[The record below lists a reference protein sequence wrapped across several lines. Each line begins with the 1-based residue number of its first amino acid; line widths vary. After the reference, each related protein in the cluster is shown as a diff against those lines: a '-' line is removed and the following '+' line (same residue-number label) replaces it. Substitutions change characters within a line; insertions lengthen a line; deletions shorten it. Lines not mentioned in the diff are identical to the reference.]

1 MFMER
6 GDVITI
12 LGPNG
17 GGKTSLV
24 KAIAGINKSCTGSI
38 VFADNIKIGY
48 MPQNFSISNLMPIT
62 VEYFLLNSSLKRLK
76 NNQSI
81 ITEAIELVGIGN
93 ILKNQVLE
101 ISAGQTQLLLLAR
114 CLIAEPDL
122 IILDEPVSAMDIN
135 ARAKF
140 YDIINKIAKKRL
152 VSILMTSHDLNSA
165 LPSSDYQLRSKM
177 IQNIL
182 RLLHITTVLTRY
194 NILPYLLPPSKKS
207 INKIQGHKLKCALEK
222 LGPVFIKFGQS
233 ISSRTDVLNEDITNN
248 LLLICDRLPS
258 FSHKIAVK
266 TIESEFNCKLSDI
279 FSSFSEKP
287 IAAASISQVHR
298 AVTTEGKEVAVK
310 VLRPNIEKT
319 FSRDIK
325 MLSWLAEIAEK
336 FSEQSKRLKPIE
348 LVKTF
353 AEICRVELDLR
364 FEAAH
369 SSELKE
375 NTKDDRGFYVPEVDW
390 NRTSRKVLTLEWIEA
405 TPIYEVEKLN
415 NRKQIAINL
424 IESFCSQVYRDCF
437 FHADMH
443 PGNLMVDSNNNII
456 ALDCGIMGRID
467 RETCYY
473 VIEILKGFLNRDYDH
488 VAKMHFKAGYVSS
501 QHRNFV
507 TACRAIGEPIIGQP
521 IQKISFA
528 SLLAQLLKITGD
540 FDMKVQTQLLLLQ
553 KTMILLEGT
562 CRKIYPEINMWKVVE
577 AWISSQHESKI
588 GSRVENVQFST
599 FFIA

>member
-1 MFMER
+1 
-6 GDVITI
+6 
-12 LGPNG
+12 
-17 GGKTSLV
+17 
-24 KAIAGINKSCTGSI
+24 
-38 VFADNIKIGY
+38 
-48 MPQNFSISNLMPIT
+48 
-62 VEYFLLNSSLKRLK
+62 
-76 NNQSI
+76 
-81 ITEAIELVGIGN
+81 
-93 ILKNQVLE
+93 
-101 ISAGQTQLLLLAR
+101 
-114 CLIAEPDL
+114 
-122 IILDEPVSAMDIN
+122 
-135 ARAKF
+135 
-140 YDIINKIAKKRL
+140 
-152 VSILMTSHDLNSA
+152 
-165 LPSSDYQLRSKM
+165 M

-336 FSEQSKRLKPIE
+336 FSEQSKRLRPIE

-353 AEICRVELDLR
+353 AEICRLELDLR

-375 NTKDDRGFYVPEVDW
+375 NTKNDRGFYVPEIDW
-390 NRTSRKVLTLEWIEA
+390 NRTAKKVLTLEWIEA

-507 TACRAIGEPIIGQP
+507 TACRAIGETIIGQP

-588 GSRVENVQFST
+588 GYREKIRNSYPVKTIQGIFSLIEKLNLIADKKLENIQVKNKSNGKVYFLLW
-599 FFIA
+599 FVIIILIVKFLIF

>member
-1 MFMER
+1 
-6 GDVITI
+6 
-12 LGPNG
+12 
-17 GGKTSLV
+17 
-24 KAIAGINKSCTGSI
+24 
-38 VFADNIKIGY
+38 
-48 MPQNFSISNLMPIT
+48 
-62 VEYFLLNSSLKRLK
+62 
-76 NNQSI
+76 
-81 ITEAIELVGIGN
+81 
-93 ILKNQVLE
+93 
-101 ISAGQTQLLLLAR
+101 
-114 CLIAEPDL
+114 
-122 IILDEPVSAMDIN
+122 
-135 ARAKF
+135 
-140 YDIINKIAKKRL
+140 
-152 VSILMTSHDLNSA
+152 
-165 LPSSDYQLRSKM
+165 M

-182 RLLHITTVLTRY
+182 RLLYITAVLTRY
-194 NILPYLLPPSKKS
+194 NILPRLLVPSRGS
-207 INKIQGHKLKCALEK
+207 INKIQGYKLKCALEK

-233 ISSRTDVLNEDITNN
+233 ISSRTDILNEDITDN

-279 FSSFSEKP
+279 FLSFSEEP
-287 IAAASISQVHR
+287 IAAASISQVHK
-298 AVTTEGKEVAVK
+298 ATTTEGKEVAVK
-310 VLRPNIEKT
+310 ILRPNIERA

-325 MLSWLAEIAEK
+325 TLFWLAEVTER
-336 FSEQSKRLKPIE
+336 FSEQSKRLRPIE

-353 AEICRVELDLR
+353 AEICRLELDLR

-375 NTKDDRGFYVPEVDW
+375 NTKNDRGFYVPGVDW
-390 NRTSRKVLTLEWIEA
+390 SRTSKKVLTLEWIEA

-415 NRKQIAINL
+415 NHKQIAVNL
-424 IESFCSQVYRDCF
+424 IESFCNQVYRDCF

-443 PGNLMVDSNNNII
+443 PGNLMVDSNNNIV

-488 VAKMHFKAGYVSS
+488 VAKVHFRAGYVSP
-501 QHRNFV
+501 HHKNFV

-528 SLLAQLLKITGD
+528 SLLAQLFKITGD

-562 CRKIYPEINMWKVVE
+562 CRKIYPEINMWKIVE
-577 AWISSQHESKI
+577 TWTENQHKNKI
-588 GSRVENVQFST
+588 GYRERVKSSYPIKTIQEVFSLVEKLNLIADQKLENIQVKIRSNRKTYFLLW
-599 FFIA
+599 FVIVVLIIKLFIF

>member
-1 MFMER
+1 
-6 GDVITI
+6 
-12 LGPNG
+12 
-17 GGKTSLV
+17 
-24 KAIAGINKSCTGSI
+24 
-38 VFADNIKIGY
+38 
-48 MPQNFSISNLMPIT
+48 
-62 VEYFLLNSSLKRLK
+62 
-76 NNQSI
+76 
-81 ITEAIELVGIGN
+81 
-93 ILKNQVLE
+93 
-101 ISAGQTQLLLLAR
+101 
-114 CLIAEPDL
+114 
-122 IILDEPVSAMDIN
+122 
-135 ARAKF
+135 
-140 YDIINKIAKKRL
+140 
-152 VSILMTSHDLNSA
+152 
-165 LPSSDYQLRSKM
+165 M

-182 RLLHITTVLTRY
+182 RLLHIITVLTRY

-336 FSEQSKRLKPIE
+336 FSEQSKRLRPIE

-353 AEICRVELDLR
+353 AEICRLELDLR

-375 NTKDDRGFYVPEVDW
+375 NTKNDRGFYVPEIDW
-390 NRTSRKVLTLEWIEA
+390 NRTSKKVLTLEWIEA

-424 IESFCSQVYRDCF
+424 IESFCNQAY
-437 FHADMH
+437 
-443 PGNLMVDSNNNII
+443 
-456 ALDCGIMGRID
+456 
-467 RETCYY
+467 
-473 VIEILKGFLNRDYDH
+473 
-488 VAKMHFKAGYVSS
+488 
-501 QHRNFV
+501 
-507 TACRAIGEPIIGQP
+507 
-521 IQKISFA
+521 
-528 SLLAQLLKITGD
+528 
-540 FDMKVQTQLLLLQ
+540 
-553 KTMILLEGT
+553 
-562 CRKIYPEINMWKVVE
+562 
-577 AWISSQHESKI
+577 KI
-588 GSRVENVQFST
+588 GRAHV
-599 FFIA
+599 

>member
-1 MFMER
+1 
-6 GDVITI
+6 
-12 LGPNG
+12 
-17 GGKTSLV
+17 
-24 KAIAGINKSCTGSI
+24 
-38 VFADNIKIGY
+38 
-48 MPQNFSISNLMPIT
+48 
-62 VEYFLLNSSLKRLK
+62 
-76 NNQSI
+76 
-81 ITEAIELVGIGN
+81 
-93 ILKNQVLE
+93 
-101 ISAGQTQLLLLAR
+101 
-114 CLIAEPDL
+114 
-122 IILDEPVSAMDIN
+122 
-135 ARAKF
+135 
-140 YDIINKIAKKRL
+140 
-152 VSILMTSHDLNSA
+152 
-165 LPSSDYQLRSKM
+165 M

-182 RLLHITTVLTRY
+182 RLFYITAVLTRY
-194 NILPYLLPPSKKS
+194 NILPRLLAPSRGS
-207 INKIQGHKLKCALEK
+207 INKIQGYKLKCALEK

-233 ISSRTDVLNEDITNN
+233 ISSRTDILNEDITNN
-248 LLLICDRLPS
+248 LLLICDRLSS

-279 FSSFSEKP
+279 FSSFSEEP
-287 IAAASISQVHR
+287 IAAASISQVHK

-310 VLRPNIEKT
+310 ILRPNIEKA

-325 MLSWLAEIAEK
+325 TLFWLAEVTER
-336 FSEQSKRLKPIE
+336 FSKQSKRLKPIE

-353 AEICRVELDLR
+353 TEICRLELDLR

-375 NTKDDRGFYVPEVDW
+375 NTKNDRGFYVPGVDW
-390 NRTSRKVLTLEWIEA
+390 RRTSKKVLTLEWIEA

-415 NRKQIAINL
+415 NHKQIAVNL
-424 IESFCSQVYRDCF
+424 IESFCNQVYRDCF

-443 PGNLMVDSNNNII
+443 PGNLMVDSNNNIV

-473 VIEILKGFLNRDYDH
+473 VIEILKGFLNRNYDH
-488 VAKMHFKAGYVSS
+488 VAKVHFRAGYVSP
-501 QHRNFV
+501 HYKNFV

-562 CRKIYPEINMWKVVE
+562 CRKIYPEINMWKIVE
-577 AWISSQHESKI
+577 AWTENQHKNKTGYKERVKSSYPVKTIQEVFSLVEKLNLIADQKLENIQVKI
-588 GSRVENVQFST
+588 RSNQKTYSLLWFIIIALIIKLLT
-599 FFIA
+599 F

>member
-1 MFMER
+1 
-6 GDVITI
+6 
-12 LGPNG
+12 
-17 GGKTSLV
+17 
-24 KAIAGINKSCTGSI
+24 
-38 VFADNIKIGY
+38 
-48 MPQNFSISNLMPIT
+48 
-62 VEYFLLNSSLKRLK
+62 
-76 NNQSI
+76 
-81 ITEAIELVGIGN
+81 
-93 ILKNQVLE
+93 
-101 ISAGQTQLLLLAR
+101 
-114 CLIAEPDL
+114 
-122 IILDEPVSAMDIN
+122 
-135 ARAKF
+135 
-140 YDIINKIAKKRL
+140 
-152 VSILMTSHDLNSA
+152 
-165 LPSSDYQLRSKM
+165 M

-182 RLLHITTVLTRY
+182 RLLQITTVLTRY
-194 NILPYLLPPSKKS
+194 NVLPYLLPPSKKS
-207 INKIQGHKLKCALEK
+207 INKIQGHKLKRALER

-233 ISSRTDVLNEDITNN
+233 ISSRTDILNEDITNN

-258 FSHKIAVK
+258 FSYKIAVK

-287 IAAASISQVHR
+287 IAAASISQVYR
-298 AVTTEGKEVAVK
+298 AVTTAGKEVAVK

-336 FSEQSKRLKPIE
+336 FSEQSKRLKPVE

-353 AEICRVELDLR
+353 AEICRLELDLR

-375 NTKDDRGFYVPEVDW
+375 NTKHDRGFYVPEIDW
-390 NRTSRKVLTLEWIEA
+390 SRTSKKVLTLEWMEA
-405 TPIYEVEKLN
+405 IPIYEVEKLN

-424 IESFCSQVYRDCF
+424 IESFCNQVYRDCF

-443 PGNLMVDSNNNII
+443 PGNLMIDSNNNII

-488 VAKMHFKAGYVSS
+488 VAKMHFRAGYVPS

-507 TACRAIGEPIIGQP
+507 TACRAIGEPIVGQP

-528 SLLAQLLKITGD
+528 RLLTQLLKITGD

-562 CRKIYPEINMWKVVE
+562 CRKVYPEINMWKVVE
-577 AWISSQHESKI
+577 TWINSQHESKI
-588 GSRVENVQFST
+588 GYREKIKSSYPIKTIQGIFSLIEKLNL
-599 FFIA
+599 IADKKLQVKNRSNGKVYFLLWSVIIILIVKFLIS